1 MKTDRVCSITLER
14 LRRLPFRAKQ
24 SRVRRADL
32 ELSPPTMLHH
42 RGDEQ
47 ASHAQRRTRN
57 WLRQRRRLFF
67 GSVLLLAG
75 LCLSVVGGRLVVREL
90 VTSERQARY
99 LTELGQQLTFHLAPG
114 PSPAVH
120 FPTGGPY
127 NDRLGYTRLPAFLD
141 RLLADKYRF
150 EAQARLSPRLRQLHD
165 WGVFPIYHE
174 KTQAGLRILD
184 GHGDPLYAAQ
194 YPERLYTTFEELPEL
209 LVHTLL
215 FIENRELLD
224 ARYPY
229 RNPAVEWD
237 RFGKALLDKAIHVVK
252 RDHHVAGGSTLAT
265 QLEKFRHSP
274 EGRTTA
280 ALEKL
285 RQMVSASLRAY
296 QQGAET
302 LAVRRQIILDYI
314 NTMPLAALPGYG
326 EVHGLGDGL
335 WAWYNVELSHVQR
348 LLAGPE
354 AGTNTDD
361 LAARALAYKQVLSLF
376 MAQRRPSF
384 YLPRNAEALTAQT
397 DAYLRLLS
405 QEGLISPTLRNA
417 AIRAQLQVRQ
427 AAAPEGRVSF
437 LERKGANAIRTNL
450 LTLLRA
456 PGLYDLDR
464 FDLTVY
470 STLDRR
476 SQEAITGV
484 LHRLQEPAY
493 AEAMGLRGPYLLAR
507 DDNPRQILYSVTLY
521 ERAPQA
527 NVLRLQTDNFDQPF
541 DVNRGMRLDLGSTA
555 KLRTLITYLECIAR
569 LHSEY
574 ASLSRRALRA
584 VRVHPS
590 DRLAAWAVMYLTHAV
605 DLSLPRMLEAA
616 LERRYSAS
624 PAEQF
629 LTGGG
634 RHTFANF
641 NSEDDAKVLSVREA
655 LRHSVNLVFI
665 RLMRD
670 IVRYCTFHL
679 PGSAAAVL
687 LGEDRHPQR
696 QVYLLRFA
704 EQEGQAFVQR
714 FYREYAGKSP
724 EDILERLLDGVHPT
738 PERFAA
744 VYGAVEPE
752 ATFEMF
758 TAFMQQ
764 YFLASHL
771 THAALRSLYTRHV
784 AATFT
789 LADRGYLTRVH
800 PLELWVATYLRHHP
814 HARHNDTIVA
824 SAGTR
829 QEVYRWLAKTQS
841 KQAQDQRIRTLLEA
855 EAFLEIHQAWQ
866 RLGYPFA
873 ALVPSY
879 ATAIGSSG
887 DRPDALAELMG
898 ILVQDGMRYPTV
910 SIQRL
915 HFAADTPYE
924 TIIGLAPR
932 GERVLAP
939 EIAAVVKRVLLEVVE
954 QGTAKRVYGAFR
966 RSDGSVMP
974 VGGKTGTGDHR
985 YKRFGAGGQLLTAR
999 VINRTATFVFMID
1012 ERFFGVVTAYVP
1024 GSEAAQYGFT
1034 SSLPVQVLKNLAPT
1048 LQSLVNTPQTPT
1060 VEASTSGPVSR
1071 RILPGRW

>member
-1 MKTDRVCSITLER
+1 M
-14 LRRLPFRAKQ
+14 
-24 SRVRRADL
+24 
-32 ELSPPTMLHH
+32 
-42 RGDEQ
+42 
-47 ASHAQRRTRN
+47 
-57 WLRQRRRLFF
+57 
-67 GSVLLLAG
+67 LLLAG
-75 LCLSVVGGRLVVREL
+75 LCLSVVVGRLIVREL

-99 LTELGQQLTFHLAPG
+99 LTKLAQQLTFHLAPG
-114 PSPAVH
+114 PSPAVR

-127 NDRLGYTRLPAFLD
+127 DDRLGYTRLPAFLD
-141 RLLADKYRF
+141 RLLADKYMF
-150 EAQARLSPRLRQLHD
+150 EAQARLSPRLRQLLD

-184 GHGDPLYAAQ
+184 GHGETLYAAQ

-209 LVHTLL
+209 IVQTLL

-224 ARYPY
+224 PRYPY

-237 RFGKALLDKAIHVVK
+237 RFGKALLDKAIHVF
-252 RDHHVAGGSTLAT
+252 RRGHHVAGGSTLAT

-280 ALEKL
+280 AIEKL

-302 LAVRRQIILDYI
+302 LAIRRQIILDYI

-335 WAWYNVELSHVQR
+335 WAWYNVELSQVQR

-354 AGTNTDD
+354 RGTNSDN

-405 QEGLISPTLRNA
+405 QEGLISPALRDA

-427 AAAPEGRVSF
+427 ATAPEGRVSF
-437 LERKGANAIRTNL
+437 LERKGANAIRTDL
-450 LTLLRA
+450 LTLLRV

-464 FDLTVY
+464 FDLTVS

-476 SQEAITGV
+476 SQEAITGI
-484 LHRLQEPAY
+484 LHRLREPAY
-493 AEAMGLRGPYLLAR
+493 AEATGLHGTYLLAR
-507 DDNPRQILYSVTLY
+507 EDDPRRILYSVTLY

-527 NVLRLQTDNFDQPF
+527 NLLRLQTDNFDQPF
-541 DVNRGMRLDLGSTA
+541 DVNRGIRLDLGSTA

-574 ASLSRRALRA
+574 VSLPRQALRA

-590 DRLAAWAVMYLTHAV
+590 DRLAEWAIGYLANAT

-629 LTGGG
+629 FTGGG
-634 RHTFANF
+634 LHTFANF
-641 NSEDDAKVLSVREA
+641 ESEEDTKVLSVREA

-670 IVRYCTFHL
+670 IVRYFMFHHT
-679 PGSAAAVL
+679 GSTAGVL
-687 LGEDRHPQR
+687 LAEDQHPQR

-704 EQEGQAFVQR
+704 DQEGQTFVQR
-714 FYREYAGKSP
+714 FYRKYAGKSP
-724 EDILERLLDGVHPT
+724 EDILDRLLEGVHPI
-738 PERFAA
+738 PERFAV
-744 VYGAVEPE
+744 VYGAVEPD

-764 YFLASHL
+764 YFLPSQL
-771 THAALRSLYTRHV
+771 THAALRSLYTRYV
-784 AATFT
+784 AVTFT
-789 LADRGYLTRVH
+789 LADRGYLTHLH
-800 PLELWVATYLRHHP
+800 PLELWVATYLRRHP
-814 HARHNDTIVA
+814 HARHDETVLA

-829 QEVYRWLAKTQS
+829 QEVYRWLSKTQS

-855 EAFLEIHQAWQ
+855 EAFVEIHQAWQ

-898 ILVQDGMRYPTV
+898 ILVQDGMRYPTI

-924 TIIGLAPR
+924 TIIGIAPQ
-932 GERVLAP
+932 GERVLSP
-939 EIAAVVKRVLLEVVE
+939 EIAAVVKRILLEVVE

-966 RSDGSVMP
+966 RPDGSLMP

-985 YKRFGAGGQLLTAR
+985 YKSFRPGGQLLTSR
-999 VINRTATFVFMID
+999 VVNRAATFVFMID
-1012 ERFFGVVTAYVP
+1012 ERFFGVITAYVP
-1024 GSEAAQYGFT
+1024 GSEAAQYSFT

-1060 VEASTSGPVSR
+1060 VEAKTSSSVSR
-1071 RILPGRW
+1071 STLPGRR